1 MDSGKERGI
10 SAFVAGV
17 RDLRNSSDS
26 ERFRDCSSICQIEN
40 PANAYI
46 LNCTSR
52 WVEVA
57 PNLRSLFRYLIENR
71 YIEEI
76 TDYRPE
82 YLRIYPPDALAK
94 LQSGDSTWERMVSP
108 EAVEI
113 IKEREFFGYSAPVAA

>member
-26 ERFRDCSSICQIEN
+26 ERFLDCSSICQIEN

-57 PNLRSLFRYLIENR
+57 PNLRSLFRYLIDNR

-76 TDYRPE
+76 TDYQKDF
-82 YLRIYPPDALAK
+82 LRIYPPAVLAK
-94 LQSGDSTWERMVSP
+94 LKAGDESWEKMVPP
-108 EAVEI
+108 EVVQI
-113 IKEREFFGYSAPVAA
+113 IKEREFFGYRSTVAA